1 MRDAIGVLVCVLGIA
16 LLLWWADIPRAFDQD
31 MGLYKKH
38 HVNAVKCV
46 IE

>member
-1 MRDAIGVLVCVLGIA
+1 MKDALVVLVMVCVIG
-16 LLLWWADIPRAFDQD
+16 LLIWWADIPKAFDQD

-46 IE
+46 IK